1 MFISFEGPDGSGK
14 TLQAAQLHD
23 FLVQSGYRVLL
34 TREPG
39 GTQIGEQVR
48 QILFDLK
55 NTAMTPRTETL
66 LFMAARTQLVEEVI
80 RPHLAQGYIVV
91 SDRFSDSTLAYQGYG
106 HQNDLTQI
114 ENLVLFATGGLKPDL
129 TFLLDIDVE
138 VGLERRTKGGKWNR
152 LDAYDLEF
160 HRRTRWGYQQL
171 ASADPRRWVIIDA
184 SQPPGQV
191 QAIVRQAVLTR
202 LAMPHQ
208 REGSL

>member
-14 TLQAAQLHD
+14 TSQAAELHD

-39 GTQIGEQVR
+39 GTRIGEQVR

-66 LFMAARTQLVEEVI
+66 LFMAARAQLVEEVI

-91 SDRFSDSTLAYQGYG
+91 SDRYADSTIAYQGFG
-106 HQNDLTQI
+106 HQNDLAQI

-138 VGLERRTKGGKWNR
+138 VGLERRVKGGKWNR

-160 HRRTRWGYQQL
+160 HRRTRRGYQRL
-171 ASADPRRWVIIDA
+171 ASVEPQRWVIIDA
-184 SQPPGQV
+184 SQPPDQV
-191 QAIVRQAVLTR
+191 QTIIRQTVMAR

-208 REGSL
+208 QG

>member
-14 TLQAAQLHD
+14 TSQAAELHD

-39 GTQIGEQVR
+39 GTRIGEQVR

-66 LFMAARTQLVEEVI
+66 LFMAARAQLVEEVI

-91 SDRFSDSTLAYQGYG
+91 SDRYADSTIAYQGFG
-106 HQNDLTQI
+106 HQNDLAQI

-138 VGLERRTKGGKWNR
+138 VGLERRVKGGKWNR

-160 HRRTRWGYQQL
+160 HRRTRRGYQRL
-171 ASADPRRWVIIDA
+171 ASAEPQRWVIIDA
-184 SQPPGQV
+184 SQPPDQV
-191 QAIVRQAVLTR
+191 QTIIRQTVMAR

-208 REGSL
+208 QG